1 MFLIVGLGN
10 PGKRYE
16 KTRHNLGF
24 MVIDKL
30 AQDMD
35 LDLRAGEGE
44 YLIATSSYKS
54 KQVILAKPL
63 TFMNLSGQAVAD
75 LVYKLSLPLSNL
87 LIIIDDVNLPLGTL
101 RLRKRGSDGGHKG
114 LRSVIYHLNTEDF
127 PRLRLGIG
135 SQFLRGQIVEYVL
148 SEFEPDEMEIVK
160 EMVNRAKDAVLS
172 FIDRGIDAT
181 MSEFNLRIQRRC

>member
-1 MFLIVGLGN
+1 LIVGLGN